1 MAFVL
6 AALVVLAVLAF
17 VVLPL
22 VRGVKAAPGA
32 TVALT
37 TAQERAAI
45 YQELV
50 ELELDQRV
58 GKVTEADYREQAD
71 VLLARAAALIS
82 EEDAQ
87 LSAADDQIEREIA
100 AMRAAL
106 HTADATVAAQ
116 EADATADVR
125 LTKGTHTGGPRA

>member
-1 MAFVL
+1 MEYAL

-22 VRGVKAAPGA
+22 VRGVEAAP
-32 TVALT
+32 VAPAAST
-37 TAQERAAI
+37 AAQERAAI

-58 GKVTEADYREQAD
+58 GKVAEADYREQAD

-87 LSAADDQIEREIA
+87 ASAADEQIEREIA
-100 AMRAAL
+100 AMRAAM
-106 HTADATVAAQ
+106 HATRTTETAPVV
-116 EADATADVR
+116 E
-125 LTKGTHTGGPRA
+125 PRA